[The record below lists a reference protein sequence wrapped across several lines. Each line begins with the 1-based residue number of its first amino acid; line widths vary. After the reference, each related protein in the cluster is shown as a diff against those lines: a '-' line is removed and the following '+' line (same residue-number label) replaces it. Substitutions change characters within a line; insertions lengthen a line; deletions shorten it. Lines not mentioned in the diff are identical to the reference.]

1 MEWLKEAIDKYDIAE
16 DALPLCPA
24 AEEYLKG
31 LKVRLGAY
39 MDILRSRRDEIAE
52 DYPKTAAILDGDLT
66 QLGGALLQKSL
77 QGLRQPAFRLC
88 IRHLQHEGGGK
99 ILQQVRQKSPGRHEE
114 GGSEAHRP
122 VRQAHRAAGKAPSPA

>member
-1 MEWLKEAIDKYDIAE
+1 MDAFGEEAEFSAQFLRLYEFIMAQPEPMEWLREAIDKYDIAE

-52 DYPKTAAILDGDLT
+52 DYPKTAAILDDDLRSWA
-66 QLGGALLQKSL
+66 GRCCKRASGATPTSF
-77 QGLRQPAFRLC
+77 P
-88 IRHLQHEGGGK
+88 
-99 ILQQVRQKSPGRHEE
+99 
-114 GGSEAHRP
+114 P
-122 VRQAHRAAGKAPSPA
+122 VRSPPSA